1 MARAISFR
9 GVDAVVEAYE
19 LNRIGPWAVISQG
32 KILCSS
38 SDVGDDDIEDG
49 AQQLEAF
56 LEMMK
61 KHGSQAV
68 YELQVYELGAGNVSI
83 NSKTPYCR
91 CIPFSLFENT
101 ETGMCNTDNRIV
113 TLLTAMDARLK
124 AIEEREAERL
134 LELDEEDGDDD
145 GTVMGKIGSM
155 AMGFLEQPQVQ
166 QAIALGAMNLV
177 KKFVPGMTSSIPVP
191 EEGRKVAG
199 VKAGYVNL
207 LTQEQIVKV
216 HDAVTRLSAKDAQ
229 LGDHLA
235 KLADIAE
242 NEPKKYSMALNFL

>member
-38 SDVGDDDIEDG
+38 SDVGDEDIEDG
-49 AQQLEAF
+49 SQQLEGF

-68 YELQVYELGAGNVSI
+68 YELQVYRLGAGNVDI

-91 CIPFSLFENT
+91 CIPFSLFENQ
-101 ETGMCNTDNRIV
+101 ETGMSNTDNRIV
-113 TLLTAMDARLK
+113 TLLTAMEARLK
-124 AIEEREAERL
+124 AIEDREAERL
-134 LELDEEDGDDD
+134 LDLDEEQEED

-177 KKFVPGMTSSIPVP
+177 KKFVPSMTNSIPVP
-191 EEGRKVAG
+191 DEGRKVAG
-199 VKAGYVNL
+199 VQAGYVNL
-207 LTQEQIVKV
+207 LTEEQIVKV
-216 HDAVTRLSAKDAQ
+216 HNAVTRLSAKDAE
-229 LGDHLA
+229 LGDHLT

-242 NEPKKYSMALNFL
+242 REPKKYSMALNFL